1 MATKKLEVQV
11 KTKGV
16 DKSSKDFDRMRVKTE
31 GVERAVGQL
40 RNKLL
45 LFTFATAA
53 VVGVVT
59 KLTQAS
65 SEQEK
70 IFNTLENSI
79 NITGASYDNLKSSLD
94 DTFASLQKT
103 TIYGD
108 TDTAQV
114 LQKLIILTGDYD
126 TAMVGLEL
134 SLDLAASGLFDAS
147 TASRMVGMALTGNIE
162 MLGRYIPEFK
172 AATNEALKH
181 MDASEKVAFAIETL
195 REKFGGLAEKELNT
209 SIGKWKQFLNYWGD
223 LNEAIGDNFLGTLKE
238 VTTSLTPLVDE
249 WTTAIKLH
257 QTSVDLASSAYIGLG
272 ASAKAAIL
280 GHRIALL
287 EHSIELERAPNK
299 LQIFTRSFI
308 NSSNAIIKAEE
319 KIFGIGSAVL
329 GTYEAIADV
338 MESVFGLEAGTIIDE
353 DKIKKANEEIAKLR
367 SELIG
372 ITDIKLDDDDGGL
385 LPEFDPDIEG
395 RVNTAIDNMLAKQV
409 AYFDEQKAIEDENLE
424 RQKEIYETKKTAED
438 AYQQQ
443 LQDSADKELKRIGL
457 ITEAIKAKIMME
469 EAAFR
474 MAEKHD
480 GDAIG
485 AAKEVIRNEA
495 KEALAGYIS
504 SVLTGVPY
512 PANLILAAGAGALVN
527 PLFNAIGL
535 HNGGDFIVPPGYP
548 NDSFPIM
555 VESGER
561 VQVTPSSET
570 GNSNNSETNELLRAL
585 LAKPVANTVVF
596 DDVSMSQYVDRGRK
610 NRNSNIL

>member
-1 MATKKLEVQV
+1 VATKKLEVQV